1 MTKRSVEPP
10 AEPEADQKAVAVSS
24 GRAAEQDT
32 WRNVR
37 LIVGREYKN
46 QVTRRAFRIST
57 IILVAL
63 VVIAAFIPTIARY
76 ISTRTA
82 SQTSVVVVN
91 NAGTVAGL
99 DEAALDSTINTELNG
114 TSPVSP
120 VPYAITFQPQTPL
133 DSLQAQVKNGKLD
146 ILLVL
151 DRAATGELQFTY
163 TSSASPANDSNLSTI
178 QILAQQLTFLDT
190 AQRLGLSASQVST
203 LVAPPNL
210 TVMNAQPAT
219 PALSTNERDAR
230 LFLAFAGPVLMVV
243 AIALYG
249 NIVAAGV
256 AEEKTSRVMELLV
269 NAATPFQLL
278 IGKIVG
284 IGAACLTQMSC
295 VVAVGIVALLLQSP
309 IQAALFSTKGSGF
322 LQVLT
327 NISVPFYLFFLIYF
341 LLDFFMYAAL
351 YAGLAA
357 MVRRQ
362 QEVQSAVLVPQL
374 LVTIGFYIVYLGVA
388 FPDRTSIKVLSYIPV
403 FTPTLMLDRLA
414 LGTVAW
420 WEPVVTI
427 GLMLVTIFVCIWIA
441 ARLYRH
447 GVLMYG
453 QRPGLGQLV
462 KLVRS
467 SREM

>member
-1 MTKRSVEPP
+1 MTKRNVEPP
-10 AEPEADQKAVAVSS
+10 AEPKSDQKAVVVSS
-24 GRAAEQDT
+24 GRAAKQYT
-32 WRNVR
+32 WRNIR
-37 LIVGREYKN
+37 LILGREYKN
-46 QVTRRAFRIST
+46 QVAKRAFRIST

-63 VVIAAFIPTIARY
+63 VAIAAFIPTITRY
-76 ISTRTA
+76 ISTRTK

-99 DEAALDSTINTELNG
+99 DEAALNSTINADLNG
-114 TSPVSP
+114 TNPASSA
-120 VPYAITFQPQTPL
+120 PYAITYQPQASL
-133 DSLQAQVKNGKLD
+133 SSLQNQVKNGTLD

-151 DRAATGELQFTY
+151 DRAADGELQLTY
-163 TSSASPANDSNLSTI
+163 TSNASPTQDSHLSTI

-190 AQRLGLSASQVST
+190 AQRLGLSASQVRS

-210 TVMNAQPAT
+210 TVVNAQQAKPVR
-219 PALSTNERDAR
+219 STNQRIAG
-230 LFLAFAGPVLMVV
+230 LTLAFAGPVLMVV
-243 AIALYG
+243 AIALYA
-249 NIVAAGV
+249 NTVAAGV

-284 IGAACLTQMSC
+284 IGAACLTQMTC
-295 VVAVGIVALLLQSP
+295 VVAVGIAALLLQTP

-322 LQVLT
+322 LQILT

-357 MVRRQ
+357 MVKRQ
-362 QEVQSAVLVPQL
+362 EEVQSAVMVPQL
-374 LVTIGFYIVYLGVA
+374 LVMVGFYIVYLGVA
-388 FPDRTSIKVLSYIPV
+388 FPDRTSIKVLSYIPI

-420 WEPVVTI
+420 WEPPVTI
-427 GLMLVTIFVCIWIA
+427 GLMLVTILACIWIA

-462 KLVRS
+462 KMVRM
-467 SREM
+467 R